1 MNLDLSKL
9 PAILNRYPRH
19 ESSLIMVLQDVQEE
33 YRYLPAPILIQIAN
47 ELGLPQARIFGVAT
61 FFKAFSLTPRG
72 KKVIQVC
79 TGTACHVR
87 GSKLLLEKFERDI
100 GIKSGE
106 TSSNLEYTLEGV
118 NCVGACALGPV
129 VVLNDQ
135 MLGHFTLGK
144 VDKLLERPKK

>member
-1 MNLDLSKL
+1 
-9 PAILNRYPRH
+9 
-19 ESSLIMVLQDVQEE
+19 MVLQDVQEE
-33 YRYLPAPILIQIAN
+33 CRYLPSEVLIRIAK
-47 ELGLPQARIFGVAT
+47 ELGIPQARIFGVAT
-61 FFKAFSLTPRG
+61 FFKAFRLTPRG
-72 KKVIQVC
+72 RKVLQVC

-106 TSSNLEYTLEGV
+106 TSGDLEYTLEGV

-129 VVLNDQ
+129 VVLNEQ

-144 VDKLLERPKK
+144 VDKLLERSEK

>member
-1 MNLDLSKL
+1 
-9 PAILNRYPRH
+9 
-19 ESSLIMVLQDVQEE
+19 
-33 YRYLPAPILIQIAN
+33 
-47 ELGLPQARIFGVAT
+47 
-61 FFKAFSLTPRG
+61 
-72 KKVIQVC
+72 
-79 TGTACHVR
+79 VR